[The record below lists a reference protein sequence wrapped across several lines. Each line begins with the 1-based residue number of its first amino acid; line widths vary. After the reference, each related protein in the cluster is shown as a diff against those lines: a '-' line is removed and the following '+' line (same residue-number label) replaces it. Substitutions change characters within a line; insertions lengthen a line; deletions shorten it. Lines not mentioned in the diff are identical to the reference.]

1 MIGRKS
7 ILSAEA
13 RASLEPL
20 PQQETS
26 RNPINRYTAR
36 PARRHSGN
44 LSTAKSFIMVSAPHI
59 LTEAY
64 GRNGIAQSG
73 VQRLLSGGRSSGFNG
88 SILDGKLPEDQNP
101 ATHN

>member
-1 MIGRKS
+1 
-7 ILSAEA
+7 
-13 RASLEPL
+13 
-20 PQQETS
+20 
-26 RNPINRYTAR
+26 
-36 PARRHSGN
+36 
-44 LSTAKSFIMVSAPHI
+44 MVSAPHI